1 MIKFNQHVR
10 QKPHIVLNTDL
21 QKKAKNSFEKD
32 LLKLMNNVALEKAM
46 ENVRE
51 HRDVEL
57 VTTKR
62 RRNYLMSEPDYHS
75 TKFFT

>member
-1 MIKFNQHVR
+1 
-10 QKPHIVLNTDL
+10 
-21 QKKAKNSFEKD
+21 
-32 LLKLMNNVALEKAM
+32 MNNAALEKAM

-62 RRNYLMSEPDYHS
+62 RNYLMSEPDYHS

>member
-1 MIKFNQHVR
+1 
-10 QKPHIVLNTDL
+10 
-21 QKKAKNSFEKD
+21 
-32 LLKLMNNVALEKAM
+32 MNNAALEKAM

>member
-21 QKKAKNSFEKD
+21 QRKANNSFEKD
-32 LLKLMNNVALEKAM
+32 LLKLMNNAALEKAM

-62 RRNYLMSEPDYHS
+62 RRNYLMSERDYHS

>member
-1 MIKFNQHVR
+1 M
-10 QKPHIVLNTDL
+10 NTDL
-21 QKKAKNSFEKD
+21 QKKAKNGFEKD
-32 LLKLMNNVALEKAM
+32 LLKLMNNTALEKAM

>member
-21 QKKAKNSFEKD
+21 QRKANNGFEKD
-32 LLKLMNNVALEKAM
+32 LLKLMNNAALEKAM

-62 RRNYLMSEPDYHS
+62 RRNYLMSERDYHS

>member
-1 MIKFNQHVR
+1 MFGKN
-10 QKPHIVLNTDL
+10 HILFRIL
-21 QKKAKNSFEKD
+21 IYRKKAKNSFEKD
-32 LLKLMNNVALEKAM
+32 LLKLMNNAALEKAM

>member
-1 MIKFNQHVR
+1 M
-10 QKPHIVLNTDL
+10 NTDL
-21 QKKAKNSFEKD
+21 QKKAKNGFEKD
-32 LLKLMNNVALEKAM
+32 LLKLMNNAALEKAM

>member
-21 QKKAKNSFEKD
+21 QRKANNGFEKD
-32 LLKLMNNVALEKAM
+32 LLKLMNNAALEKAM

-51 HRDVEL
+51 NRDVEL
-57 VTTKR
+57 VTAKR
-62 RRNYLMSEPDYHS
+62 RRNYLMSERDYHS

>member
-1 MIKFNQHVR
+1 MFGKN
-10 QKPHIVLNTDL
+10 HILFWIL
-21 QKKAKNSFEKD
+21 IYRKKAKNSFEKD
-32 LLKLMNNVALEKAM
+32 LLKLMNNAALEKAM